1 MLLETLKFAA
11 PRGRERPSVAVLT
24 PGLNNSAYFEHS
36 FLAREMGVPLV
47 EGRDLIVENDQVS
60 MRTTRGR
67 QRVDVLYR
75 RIDDE
80 YIDPV
85 VFNSK
90 SLLGVPGLIHAWRAG
105 NITIANAPGAGVADD
120 KSIYPYM
127 PDLVR
132 FFLGEEP
139 KLAQVHTY
147 IGRRKD
153 DAAYIRDHFSELVV
167 KLTDGAGGY
176 GMLVGPTSSK
186 QEIADFATK
195 FNAHPE
201 AYIAQ
206 PLVEFSS
213 HPTWVG
219 NEFASRRVDMRPFV
233 LYGESIQVLPGGLTR
248 VAMEEGS
255 YVVNSSQ
262 GGGSKDTWV
271 LAEEL
276 VP

>member
-1 MLLETLKFAA
+1 MCCTA
-11 PRGRERPSVAVLT
+11 G
-24 PGLNNSAYFEHS
+24 
-36 FLAREMGVPLV
+36 
-47 EGRDLIVENDQVS
+47 
-60 MRTTRGR
+60 
-67 QRVDVLYR
+67 
-75 RIDDE
+75 IDDE

-132 FFLGEEP
+132 FFLDEEP

-176 GMLVGPTSSK
+176 GHVWLGQLLQSKRSRTSPRR
-186 QEIADFATK
+186 

-213 HPTWVG
+213 HPNLG
-219 NEFASRRVDMRPFV
+219 R
-233 LYGESIQVLPGGLTR
+233 Q
-248 VAMEEGS
+248 
-255 YVVNSSQ
+255 
-262 GGGSKDTWV
+262 
-271 LAEEL
+271 
-276 VP
+276 